1 MRMKKAIDEITIS
14 GRGINKTLHSIVMQS
29 PLAGVSDL
37 VFRQLI
43 RKWAPES
50 LLFTEMVNANHFQES
65 HNIKKFDSLS
75 IEKGPIGVQLFDHR
89 PWAMVEAAK
98 KAEESGAFLID
109 INMGCP
115 AKKIA
120 RKGGGSALLKD
131 PLLAKQIV
139 REVVNAVQIPVTVK
153 ARLGWCDQSSH
164 PVHLA
169 LNLQEAGAK
178 LLTLHGR
185 TKSQGFSGQANWEAI
200 ANVKKAL
207 EIPVIANGDITN
219 SEEASRCLNITGADG
234 IMIGRASLGAPW
246 IVGQIN
252 ASLAN
257 KAPIKTPKPKE
268 RVKIALEHL
277 NSLLDF
283 YGNKGLLIARKHM
296 NWTCTGFEGASSLRY
311 SLIRANDSIEAIRLL
326 ERQIISLS

>member
-1 MRMKKAIDEITIS
+1 MKQNRNEIAIY
-14 GRGINKTLHSIVMQS
+14 GKGIKRNIHSIVMQS

-50 LLFTEMVNANHFQES
+50 LLFTEMVSASHFHKNQ
-65 HNIKKFDSLS
+65 NLQNFNLLS
-75 IEKGPIGVQLFDHR
+75 KEKGPIAVQLFDHR
-89 PWAMVEAAK
+89 PWAMVEVAK
-98 KAEESGAFLID
+98 QAEEYGAFLID

-139 REVVNAVQIPVTVK
+139 KEVANAVQIPVTVK
-153 ARLGWCDQSSH
+153 ARLGWCEKSYD
-164 PVHLA
+164 PVNLS
-169 LNLQEAGAK
+169 LNLQEAGAQ

-185 TKSQGFSGQANWEAI
+185 TKSQGFSGRSNWEAI

-207 EIPVIANGDITN
+207 EIPLIANGDITN
-219 SEEASRCLNITGADG
+219 SEEASRCLKMTGADG

-252 ASLAN
+252 AYLNN
-257 KAPIKTPKPKE
+257 KPPIETPKPKE
-268 RVKIALEHL
+268 RVQLALDHL
-277 NSLLDF
+277 NGLLDF
-283 YGNKGLLIARKHM
+283 YGAKGLFIARKHM
-296 NWTCTGFEGASSLRY
+296 NWTCIGFEGASSLRY
-311 SLIRANDSIEAIRLL
+311 SLKRENSSLEAIRLL
-326 ERQIISLS
+326 ERQITSLS